1 MMQEYTSP
9 GAVPVDP
16 NLTVPDTLW
25 AVEAAGP
32 EKAVLAYRDGDRFV
46 DVTVS
51 EMAHTVRRIAAGLM
65 ALGIEKG
72 DRVALFSPTRIEFTY
87 FDYAI
92 WAAAGATVTIY
103 ETSSAEQVEWIIGNS
118 EAKALICARSD
129 LKEVFDSVSEHL
141 TGCEHVFVMDD
152 GAIDQLTEL
161 GKDISDE
168 DVIARSDSLVGS
180 DLATLVYTSGT
191 TGKPKGCHLTH
202 HNFVYNVKQSEE
214 TLADLLHDEASMLIF
229 LPLAHIFAR
238 LVQVVS
244 VNRGAKIAYSTGIPN
259 LMEELPMVRP
269 TWLFSV
275 PRVFEKVY
283 NSAAARAADDGKGK
297 IFDIATDTAI
307 AFAKARQEG
316 RVPIGLKLRHG
327 VFDKLVYSK
336 IRDVLGGR
344 AEFAISGGAALGD
357 RLGFYFNGVGLNV
370 LEGYGLTETTAA
382 STVNRPDQQR
392 IGSVGRPVPGTS
404 VRIAEDGEILLKG
417 SHIFTGYWKNEEATA
432 EAIGSDGWF
441 HSGDIGELDDD
452 GYLRITG
459 RKKELI
465 VTAAGKNVAP
475 AVLEDRLR
483 ASALVSQCM
492 VVGDAQPFVAAVV
505 TIDPDEWVRF
515 AEQHGKTGAVADNV
529 DDPELNVAV
538 QEAVDEANKAVS
550 RPESIRA
557 FRVLPTDFS
566 VEGGEI
572 TPTLKVKRNVVS
584 EKYQSA
590 IDSIYA

>member
-1 MMQEYTSP
+1 MQEYTAP

-25 AVEAAGP
+25 AVEAQRP
-32 EKAVLAYRDGDRFV
+32 DKAVLAYRDGDRFV
-46 DVTVS
+46 DVTIG
-51 EMAHTVRRIAAGLM
+51 EMATTVRRIAAGLM

-72 DRVALFSPTRIEFTY
+72 DRVALFSSTRIEFTY

-118 EAKALICARSD
+118 EAKALICATPE
-129 LKEVFDSVSEHL
+129 LKAVYDEVAER
-141 TGCEHVFVMDD
+141 TPGCEHVFVIDD

-168 DVIARSDSLVGS
+168 EVTARADTLVGS

-191 TGKPKGCHLTH
+191 TGMPKGCHLTH

-214 TLADLLHDEASMLIF
+214 TLAELLHDEASMLIF

-244 VNRGAKIAYSTGIPN
+244 INRGSKIAYSKGIPN
-259 LMEELPMVRP
+259 LMEELPMVQP

-275 PRVFEKVY
+275 PRVFEKIY

-297 IFDIATDTAI
+297 IFDIATATAI
-307 AFAKARQEG
+307 AYARARQQG
-316 RVPIGLKLRHG
+316 RVPIGLKLRHSL
-327 VFDKLVYSK
+327 FDKLVYAK
-336 IRDVLGGR
+336 IRGVLGGK
-344 AEFAISGGAALGD
+344 AEFAISGGAALGE
-357 RLGFYFNGVGLNV
+357 RLGFYFDGVGLMV

-382 STVNRPDQQR
+382 STVNLPSQRR

-404 VRIAEDGEILLKG
+404 VRIAEDGEVLLKG
-417 SHIFTGYWKNEEATA
+417 AHIFSGYWKNEEATS
-432 EAIGSDGWF
+432 EAIESDGWF
-441 HSGDIGELDDD
+441 HSGDIGELDDE

-459 RKKELI
+459 RKKEIL

-483 ASALVSQCM
+483 STAIVSQCM
-492 VVGDAQPFVAAVV
+492 VVGDAQPFIAALI

-515 AEQHGKTGAVADNV
+515 AEQHGKTGSVADHV
-529 DDPELNVAV
+529 DDPDLIAAV
-538 QEAVDEANKAVS
+538 QESVDIANKAVS

-557 FRVLPTDFS
+557 FRILPSDFT

-584 EKYQSA
+584 EKYHDA
-590 IDSIYA
+590 IDSIYS